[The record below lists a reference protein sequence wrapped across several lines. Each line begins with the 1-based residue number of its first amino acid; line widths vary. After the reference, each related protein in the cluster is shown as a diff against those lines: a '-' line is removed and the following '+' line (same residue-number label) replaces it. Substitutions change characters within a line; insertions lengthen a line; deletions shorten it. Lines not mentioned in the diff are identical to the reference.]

1 MERQAGQCRERKGF
15 YGRIKTLH
23 HFNERSNFCRT
34 VNSVLLGV
42 LWVGGEENGEL
53 CGRSYYEK
61 RLDFQEF
68 SN

>member
-1 MERQAGQCRERKGF
+1 
-15 YGRIKTLH
+15 
-23 HFNERSNFCRT
+23 

-61 RLDFQEF
+61 RLEFQEF